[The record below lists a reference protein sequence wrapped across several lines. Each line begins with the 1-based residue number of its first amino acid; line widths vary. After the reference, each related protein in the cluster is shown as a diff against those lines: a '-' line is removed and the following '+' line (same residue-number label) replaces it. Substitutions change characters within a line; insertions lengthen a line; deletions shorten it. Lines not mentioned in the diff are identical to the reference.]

1 MYLFEEEILKFF
13 KKAHKHLVKN
23 RKDLTKT
30 GLIFVKENITKKKK
44 EIKHRKDKSVTRPL
58 IIYQK
63 IFKEAGFKILSE
75 Y

>member
-1 MYLFEEEILKFF
+1 MYLFDDEILKFF

-30 GLIFVKENITKKKK
+30 GLIFVKENITKKEKSFIHS
-44 EIKHRKDKSVTRPL
+44 EDNSVTRPL

-75 Y
+75 